1 MICEVPS
8 PLAFFEYFFYDAQQR
23 ENVISKLFYL
33 HIFLLFYFLFF
44 FLIIELC
51 RPSLSSRY
59 ANIASKTCKC
69 MQSYQ
74 IISWSGKDLKLDGS
88 HVSLHRPSLAG

>member
-33 HIFLLFYFLFF
+33 HIFLLFYSFF